1 MSNPQSTPKPKAVF
15 TRLTPEM
22 SREQKFENLKAA
34 LEASG
39 FIIREDKPHT
49 NKKD

>member
-22 SREQKFENLKAA
+22 NRAEKIRNLKTA
-34 LEASG
+34 LLKSG
-39 FIIREDKPHT
+39 FKFKDDKPHSNT
-49 NKKD
+49 KD